1 MLHNVFA
8 KSVWDRKR
16 TILWWALG
24 ASALISWVSFTYPI
38 MRDSEAMLQ
47 FIEDFPPEMLA
58 VFGIDPATYLTGAG
72 FLQAQFYTMFG
83 PLMII
88 GLAIS
93 LAVGA
98 TASEEKNGTMDM
110 LLAAPISRTSV
121 MIQKAGVVEVL
132 VAVVVT
138 ALTAVLLIFNV
149 ALDMGLG
156 IQNVLAANVS
166 LWMLG
171 LVFGGVTLVAGAFTG
186 KPSTATGAGVLLA
199 ILSWFANAFVALFSW
214 LEIPSKVSPFTWYLE
229 GPPLLNGWSTG
240 LLWLIIATIV
250 LASGAIFIF
259 NRRDIATERSVV
271 PESSKRRGRKAKTL
285 SPRATGL
292 LGGVFGKSVWDRR
305 RSVWAWALGLA
316 SLMLLTFAAWPAFSA
331 DSEAI
336 ADMVSAMP
344 KEMFALFGMTDP
356 DSLSTAAG
364 FISSRTYQSVG
375 PIVMLIFAVS
385 AVSTLVA
392 KEESKGILDMVL
404 SNPLLRRNVL
414 VAKAGAIAVLSMFIA
429 VLLTLFGLT
438 GNAIWDTNLDLVNIL
453 AANTGLALL
462 ALCFGGIAL
471 AVWSML
477 GSGPAIG
484 ITSAIGAVA
493 WFLNGLGSVVDGL
506 APFRI
511 LSPFYWYLGDTAP
524 LAKGFEPQ
532 YALLLLIAIAG
543 TALAVWRFDTRDL
556 AT

>member
-1 MLHNVFA
+1 MLRNVFA

-16 TILWWALG
+16 TILWWAIG

-110 LLAAPISRTSV
+110 LLSAPISRTSV

-132 VAVVVT
+132 VAIVVA

-149 ALDMGLG
+149 ALDMGLA
-156 IQNVLAANVS
+156 IENVLAANVS

-186 KPSTATGAGVLLA
+186 KPSTATGVGVLLA

-229 GPPLLNGWSTG
+229 GPPLLNGWNTG
-240 LLWLIIATIV
+240 LLWLIIATV
-250 LASGAIFIF
+250 MLAIAAILIF

-271 PESSKRRGRKAKTL
+271 PESSKARSRKTKTL
-285 SPRATGL
+285 SPRATHL

-484 ITSAIGAVA
+484 ITAAIGAVA

-532 YALLLLIAIAG
+532 YALLLLVAVVG
-543 TALAVWRFDTRDL
+543 TGIAVWRFDTRDL
-556 AT
+556 AV